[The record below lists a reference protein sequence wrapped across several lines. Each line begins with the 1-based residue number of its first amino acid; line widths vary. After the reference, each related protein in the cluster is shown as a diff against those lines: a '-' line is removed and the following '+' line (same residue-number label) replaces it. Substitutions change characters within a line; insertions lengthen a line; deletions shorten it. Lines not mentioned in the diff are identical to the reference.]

1 MIKKILVLL
10 LLMSIVLL
18 FVVYYAGG
26 LEVIDKYLNR
36 DTVFLS
42 DTEEVNIDLKSS
54 KIFLE
59 KGFFYKLTENNL
71 AAYDYEGILLSNKEF
86 ETFIEKVFINSDTI
100 IMTEDG
106 VLHIL
111 NSDLN
116 LEIDLTQ
123 KNLLNILEDSA
134 IYALTSD
141 LDYNNNYIEIFDQ
154 NYVSTGVI
162 NKNSKRI
169 LSVRKSLNS
178 NALLVSAFDYDGN
191 VIISTIS
198 EYLIKDYYQ
207 IWETEFVNE
216 LIIFLEPGND
226 GTYLA
231 TNRNIYK
238 LNTQGAVLWQYGGY
252 DNLKDMKFVNG
263 ELYVLEGENNTNLH
277 IISKDGKLL
286 NKMTSQHQYSKLDFH
301 EGFLLLTGNQYIS
314 YMKEDKVNLLYNS
327 QSTINATLLDGN
339 IIRIFTADGIKS
351 MNINIK

>member
-10 LLMSIVLL
+10 LFMAIVLL

-71 AAYDYEGILLSNKEF
+71 TAYDYKGSLLSNKEF
-86 ETFIEKVFINSDTI
+86 DTFIEKIFINSDTV

-106 VLHIL
+106 SLHIL
-111 NSDLN
+111 NSDSN
-116 LEIDLTQ
+116 FEIDLIQ
-123 KNLLNILEDSA
+123 KNLLNILEDTA

-141 LDYNNNYIEIFDQ
+141 LDYTNNYIEIFDQ
-154 NYVSTGVI
+154 NYVANGVI
-162 NKNSKRI
+162 NKNTKRVVN
-169 LSVRKSLNS
+169 VRKSLNS
-178 NALLVSAFDYDGN
+178 NAIIVSAFDYDGN

-198 EYLIKDYYQ
+198 EYLTKDYYQ
-207 IWETEFVNE
+207 LWETEFVNE
-216 LIIFLEPGND
+216 LVIFLEPGKD

-238 LNTQGAVLWQYGGY
+238 LNTQGVVLWQYGGY
-252 DNLKDMKFVNG
+252 DNLKDMRFVNG
-263 ELYVLEGENNTNLH
+263 ELYVLEGDSGTNLH
-277 IISKDGKLL
+277 IISKDGKLMS
-286 NKMTSQHQYSKLDFH
+286 KVTSEHQYNKLDFY
-301 EGFLLLTGNQYIS
+301 EGFLILTGNQYIS
-314 YMKEDKVNLLYNS
+314 YIKDDKVNLLHNS
-327 QSTINATLLDGN
+327 QSTINATLHDGN
-339 IIRIFTADGIKS
+339 VIRIFTADGIKS